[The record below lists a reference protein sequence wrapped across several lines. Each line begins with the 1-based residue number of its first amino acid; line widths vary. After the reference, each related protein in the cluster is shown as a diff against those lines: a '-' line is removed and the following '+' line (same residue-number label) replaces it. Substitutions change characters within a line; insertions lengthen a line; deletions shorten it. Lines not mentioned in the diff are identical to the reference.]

1 MLRHPIR
8 PRPRDRSRILGR
20 RPCLDSER
28 THQTQ
33 ELNMGSKCARS
44 ATVDAHVALA
54 ASGARAPAESDFAP
68 GGSQIVAES
77 PRSSSLPLLPTIP
90 DFGQKPRWAVH
101 WRGQSGAHCLQQY
114 GVIHDANTCEESRA
128 HHPNTKTPRREYKGT
143 VSPSSCKN
151 Y

>member
-1 MLRHPIR
+1 MRAVPIHRATHTKASPKLLRCFSVPRAARITPVPYRR
-8 PRPRDRSRILGR
+8 PALHSPKKYLDTALSFLLGR
-20 RPCLDSER
+20 IML
-28 THQTQ
+28 
-33 ELNMGSKCARS
+33 G
-44 ATVDAHVALA
+44 
-54 ASGARAPAESDFAP
+54 
-68 GGSQIVAES
+68 S

-114 GVIHDANTCEESRA
+114 GVIHDANTYEESRA